1 MLMWEEAAIKDDV
14 IEYDIAFNI
23 IYIMRTHVVV
33 AKLRCPSLTK
43 LDMSALQS
51 HHSDHC
57 FQRMR
62 LMTAYGTEFFSMRDV
77 NRLRILQDV
86 IDRNLRPG
94 LAAEMLGITPR
105 HCSRLLKRY
114 RQSGALGMNNQS
126 RGRTGNRLLSASL
139 TDQALNIIRKRYADF
154 GPTLGRSG
162 LKVSRLCLGCMS
174 YGEPERLPQPWSLDE
189 KASRPLIRQALE
201 AGINFFDTAN
211 IYSGGSSEEITGKA
225 LREMAR
231 RDEIVVATKT
241 FFPWRNSPN
250 TGFLSRKAIFQSI
263 DDSLMRLGMDY
274 VDLFQI
280 HRFDYSTPVEE
291 TMEALH
297 DVVKAG
303 KARYIGAS
311 SMEAWRFAKMQH
323 TAERNGWTRFITMQ
337 PQYNLLY
344 REEEREM
351 LPLCEDQG
359 VGVIPWSP
367 MARGRLTRDW
377 SVTSRRTQNDAF
389 ALKMYENAAL
399 LDKPVID
406 VVASIAEK
414 HAVPRAHVAIAWL
427 LSKSVITAPIIG
439 ATKPEHL
446 STAIS
451 ALDFSLSDAEITE
464 LEARYLPHPVDG
476 IIPPLPDTPPSLTP
490 PSAIQNY

>member
-1 MLMWEEAAIKDDV
+1 MKGMTWEEAAIKDDV

-33 AKLRCPSLTK
+33 
-43 LDMSALQS
+43 
-51 HHSDHC
+51 
-57 FQRMR
+57 
-62 LMTAYGTEFFSMRDV
+62 
-77 NRLRILQDV
+77 
-86 IDRNLRPG
+86 
-94 LAAEMLGITPR
+94 
-105 HCSRLLKRY
+105 
-114 RQSGALGMNNQS
+114 
-126 RGRTGNRLLSASL
+126 
-139 TDQALNIIRKRYADF
+139 
-154 GPTLGRSG
+154 
-162 LKVSRLCLGCMS
+162 
-174 YGEPERLPQPWSLDE
+174 
-189 KASRPLIRQALE
+189 
-201 AGINFFDTAN
+201 
-211 IYSGGSSEEITGKA
+211 
-225 LREMAR
+225 
-231 RDEIVVATKT
+231 
-241 FFPWRNSPN
+241 
-250 TGFLSRKAIFQSI
+250 
-263 DDSLMRLGMDY
+263 
-274 VDLFQI
+274 
-280 HRFDYSTPVEE
+280 
-291 TMEALH
+291 
-297 DVVKAG
+297 
-303 KARYIGAS
+303 RYIGAS

-427 LSKSVITAPIIG
+427 LSKTVITAPIIG

-451 ALDFSLSDAEITE
+451 ALDFSLSDAEIIE
-464 LEARYLPHPVDG
+464 LEAQYLPHPVDG
-476 IIPPLPDTPPSLTP
+476 IIPPASGYAAFPHTAFSNPELLTPCPGPALPGLPDHSFPVTDVKRETVPARMRPIEKSSLHQVR
-490 PSAIQNY
+490 SRC

>member
-1 MLMWEEAAIKDDV
+1 MVMNRWLDHWQTHSFGNWAISLLTNPEKIIGFGGLGIRNYDDIVINNLGYRLSTEAWGKGLATEFAIYAIK
-14 IEYDIAFNI
+14 
-23 IYIMRTHVVV
+23 
-33 AKLRCPSLTK
+33 
-43 LDMSALQS
+43 
-51 HHSDHC
+51 
-57 FQRMR
+57 
-62 LMTAYGTEFFSMRDV
+62 
-77 NRLRILQDV
+77 
-86 IDRNLRPG
+86 
-94 LAAEMLGITPR
+94 
-105 HCSRLLKRY
+105 
-114 RQSGALGMNNQS
+114 
-126 RGRTGNRLLSASL
+126 
-139 TDQALNIIRKRYADF
+139 F
-154 GPTLGRSG
+154 G
-162 LKVSRLCLGCMS
+162 
-174 YGEPERLPQPWSLDE
+174 
-189 KASRPLIRQALE
+189 
-201 AGINFFDTAN
+201 
-211 IYSGGSSEEITGKA
+211 
-225 LREMAR
+225 
-231 RDEIVVATKT
+231 VATKT

-414 HAVPRAHVAIAWL
+414 HSVPRAHVAIAWL

-464 LEARYLPHPVDG
+464 LEVRYLPHPVDG

>member
-1 MLMWEEAAIKDDV
+1 
-14 IEYDIAFNI
+14 
-23 IYIMRTHVVV
+23 
-33 AKLRCPSLTK
+33 
-43 LDMSALQS
+43 
-51 HHSDHC
+51 
-57 FQRMR
+57 
-62 LMTAYGTEFFSMRDV
+62 
-77 NRLRILQDV
+77 
-86 IDRNLRPG
+86 
-94 LAAEMLGITPR
+94 
-105 HCSRLLKRY
+105 
-114 RQSGALGMNNQS
+114 
-126 RGRTGNRLLSASL
+126 
-139 TDQALNIIRKRYADF
+139 
-154 GPTLGRSG
+154 
-162 LKVSRLCLGCMS
+162 
-174 YGEPERLPQPWSLDE
+174 
-189 KASRPLIRQALE
+189 
-201 AGINFFDTAN
+201 
-211 IYSGGSSEEITGKA
+211 
-225 LREMAR
+225 MAR

-323 TAERNGWTRFITMQ
+323 TAER
-337 PQYNLLY
+337 
-344 REEEREM
+344 
-351 LPLCEDQG
+351 
-359 VGVIPWSP
+359 
-367 MARGRLTRDW
+367 
-377 SVTSRRTQNDAF
+377 
-389 ALKMYENAAL
+389 
-399 LDKPVID
+399 
-406 VVASIAEK
+406 
-414 HAVPRAHVAIAWL
+414 
-427 LSKSVITAPIIG
+427 
-439 ATKPEHL
+439 KPEHL

>member
-1 MLMWEEAAIKDDV
+1 MLVPFIPV
-14 IEYDIAFNI
+14 QYPVTYI
-23 IYIMRTHVVV
+23 I
-33 AKLRCPSLTK
+33 
-43 LDMSALQS
+43 
-51 HHSDHC
+51 
-57 FQRMR
+57 
-62 LMTAYGTEFFSMRDV
+62 
-77 NRLRILQDV
+77 
-86 IDRNLRPG
+86 
-94 LAAEMLGITPR
+94 
-105 HCSRLLKRY
+105 
-114 RQSGALGMNNQS
+114 
-126 RGRTGNRLLSASL
+126 
-139 TDQALNIIRKRYADF
+139 
-154 GPTLGRSG
+154 
-162 LKVSRLCLGCMS
+162 
-174 YGEPERLPQPWSLDE
+174 
-189 KASRPLIRQALE
+189 
-201 AGINFFDTAN
+201 
-211 IYSGGSSEEITGKA
+211 
-225 LREMAR
+225 
-231 RDEIVVATKT
+231 
-241 FFPWRNSPN
+241 
-250 TGFLSRKAIFQSI
+250 
-263 DDSLMRLGMDY
+263 
-274 VDLFQI
+274 
-280 HRFDYSTPVEE
+280 
-291 TMEALH
+291 

-389 ALKMYENAAL
+389 ALKMY
-399 LDKPVID
+399 
-406 VVASIAEK
+406 S
-414 HAVPRAHVAIAWL
+414 VPRAHVAIAWL